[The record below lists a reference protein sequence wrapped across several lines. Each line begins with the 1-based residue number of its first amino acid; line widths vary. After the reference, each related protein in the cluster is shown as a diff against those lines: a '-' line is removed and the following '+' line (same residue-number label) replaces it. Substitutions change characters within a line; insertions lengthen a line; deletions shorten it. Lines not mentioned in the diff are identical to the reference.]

1 VVTAGFAPN
10 IVGLVLKSPNVR
22 RTIACSVKEV
32 TILLAEVI
40 TVITKYLETVF
51 YPNVMDILLK
61 IQVDQWK
68 FGKNPQITT

>member
-10 IVGLVLKSPNVR
+10 IVGLVLKSPIVR